1 MTQSHICERAF
12 VFAVRIIKISDVLAE
27 RGISSRHFASQLL
40 KSATSIGANAEEA
53 QEAQTKA
60 DFIAKLSVSRKE
72 SRETSWWLR
81 LAVASGKLESQEIKW
96 ELGEATE
103 LLLMIRAAIRTA
115 RSSKNRKSK
124 SQPADGI
131 AHRTRQEL

>member
-12 VFAVRIIKISDVLAE
+12 AFAVRIIKISDVLAE
-27 RGISSRHFASQLL
+27 RGISSRHFASQFLRI
-40 KSATSIGANAEEA
+40 AGANAEEA

-81 LAVASGKLESQEIKW
+81 LAVASGKLQSQEIKW

-103 LLLMIRAAIRTA
+103 LLVMIRAAIRTA
-115 RSSKNRKSK
+115 RSSKNRTSK
-124 SQPADGI
+124 SQPADEI
-131 AHRTRQEL
+131 ARRTRQQL